1 MQTPLV
7 RRLAFGNVFA
17 TVIATKNKRVGRFYD
32 GVPQPEPQSRAV
44 VGTADDDIP
53 YSRRLRPKP
62 ETGYM
67 SFPTRAQST
76 GRLCGG
82 GWWGCCG

>member
-44 VGTADDDIP
+44 VGTADDETTFLIRGG
-53 YSRRLRPKP
+53 SGQNQRPVI
-62 ETGYM
+62 
-67 SFPTRAQST
+67 
-76 GRLCGG
+76 
-82 GWWGCCG
+82 